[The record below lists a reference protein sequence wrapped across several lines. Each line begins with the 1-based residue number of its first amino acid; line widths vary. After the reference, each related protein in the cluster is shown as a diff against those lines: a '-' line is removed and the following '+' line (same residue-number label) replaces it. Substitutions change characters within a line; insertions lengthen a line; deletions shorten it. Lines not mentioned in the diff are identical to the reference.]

1 MSFLSAIRRTDS
13 VGAVFRDNA
22 MFYKDIT
29 QWLRNR
35 TFASLFFGLL
45 LVAEILTIFVIGTAD
60 DNSQPGVTLF
70 YGLYLVLIVYAMLIA
85 YQGNSLTSREFSNR
99 TFELFELSGMSLER
113 MVGGK
118 LFSMLYQFFFG
129 FFCLVPFMFF
139 AYILGGLDFIEMLV
153 GVLVAALLA
162 VPLYLFSLA
171 SALTARLKQVTLLV
185 KMASGFFVVMVVFS
199 MLTSLFSNKSVMQY
213 FVQAFTELIKRMID
227 GSFEDTIYFACIMA
241 VYTELCFL
249 LFYLGCDNI
258 SRENDSRETPVKVF
272 GGLLIISWLLIFV
285 AGSASGVSVTRGQA
299 AIAALPA
306 FVAIMALGLRSFY
319 SSPRLPII
327 VAKRHENSRGP
338 IRWLF
343 PIFKPGIEGAC
354 RSILLLTIVSVLL
367 HSYVFGADVY
377 TALLFQAPW
386 FLVFPHILYASTK
399 DIRTNYPAQRTLAV
413 AAWVVLGAII
423 LIVMAW
429 TRMNLFTSDSSPFM
443 IMSAALLSPL
453 SSIATAGSSN
463 TIVQESGAYARFI
476 SGAAG
481 IVLMWLYTASVI
493 RRDKKDLL
501 EETAGRETVPSE
513 PPAEPGTPEPL
524 SESSTQAAAE

>member
-1 MSFLSAIRRTDS
+1 MSFLNAIRRTDS
-13 VGAVFRDNA
+13 VGAIFRDNA

-227 GSFEDTIYFACIMA
+227 GSFEDLIYFVCILA
-241 VYTELCFL
+241 VYAELCFL

-272 GGLLIISWLLIFV
+272 GSLLIISWLSIFV
-285 AGSASGVSVTRGQA
+285 AGSAAGVSASTMQA
-299 AIAALPA
+299 ASAALPA

-327 VAKRHENSRGP
+327 VAKRHEKSRGP
-338 IRWLF
+338 VRWLF

-354 RSILLLTIVSVLL
+354 RTILLLTIISVVL
-367 HSYVFGADVY
+367 HSYVFGASVY

-386 FLVFPHILYASTK
+386 FLVFPHILYASTN
-399 DIRTNYPAQRTLAV
+399 DIRANYPAQRTLAV

-429 TRMNLFTSDSSPFM
+429 TRVNLFTSDASPFLTLT
-443 IMSAALLSPL
+443 SALLSPL

-463 TIVQESGAYARFI
+463 TVVQETGAYARFV

-481 IVLMWLYTASVI
+481 LVLMWLYTGAVV
-493 RRDKKDLL
+493 RRDKKDLV
-501 EETAGRETVPSE
+501 EETSGSKPLAVEAPSE
-513 PPAEPGTPEPL
+513 PLASEAIADQSNQATAE
-524 SESSTQAAAE
+524 